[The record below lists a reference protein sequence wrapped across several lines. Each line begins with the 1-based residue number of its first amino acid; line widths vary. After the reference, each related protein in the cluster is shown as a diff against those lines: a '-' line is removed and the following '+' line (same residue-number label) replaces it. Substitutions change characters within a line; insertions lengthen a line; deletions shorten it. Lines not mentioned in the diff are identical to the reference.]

1 MFKKALIKLIT
12 VVFAVFIT
20 ASYAFAA
27 VSIVSAESI
36 KGSCYTAG
44 QALTITINASHT
56 QSWAKM
62 EAMVIAS
69 TNTTLN
75 WNSNSTP
82 DDDEVIWGTADTF
95 PDNLPSWES
104 NVEIAAGTSTGASVT
119 GYQIV
124 ANVPASYTLG
134 GTRYFYV
141 VIGYGD
147 VALGEYYTGGNPE
160 YAYIALS
167 ECSLD
172 TPTPTPQ

>member
-1 MFKKALIKLIT
+1 LTGILSALKEKGAEKDMFRHISKI
-12 VVFAVFIT
+12 VIT
-20 ASYAFAA
+20 AAIVLVSTAVSSYAAISITSA
-27 VSIVSAESI
+27 VSI

-147 VALGEYYTGGNPE
+147 VALGEYYT
-160 YAYIALS
+160 ALAPI
-167 ECSLD
+167 E
-172 TPTPTPQ
+172 